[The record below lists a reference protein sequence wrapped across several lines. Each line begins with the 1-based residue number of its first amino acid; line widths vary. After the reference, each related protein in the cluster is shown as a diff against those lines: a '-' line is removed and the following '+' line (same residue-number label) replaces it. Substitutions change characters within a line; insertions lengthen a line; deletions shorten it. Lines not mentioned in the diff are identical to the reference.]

1 MATCKKAGIVV
12 RMVTGDNINT
22 ARFIG
27 RECGIFTDGGL
38 ALEGPAFRN
47 MSEEEIIPLLPRL
60 QVTLSVIS
68 YSRHI
73 HMPLAP
79 GHCEEADLR
88 SLAKRPCSMQMPS

>member
-38 ALEGPAFRN
+38 ALEGPAFRS
-47 MSEEEIIPLLPRL
+47 MSEEEIVPLLPRL
-60 QVTLSVIS
+60 QVTLSAVGH
-68 YSRHI
+68 SRHI
-73 HMPLAP
+73 QKPLLP
-79 GHCEEADLR
+79 GHCEDADPR
-88 SLAKRPCSMQMPS
+88 SPAKRPCSMEMPS